1 MPKTQTK
8 RVPRQL
14 KRPKKPVTPKKNMGV
29 GPMLKRFM
37 EQNPSRMTTRIFNLA
52 RSRKPTGRINIDD
65 FRNAAF
71 SGFLAGADPFGK
83 TGSSKGPAGKV
94 RKKRGGMIKK

>member
-14 KRPKKPVTPKKNMGV
+14 KRPKKPVTPKKNMGM
-29 GPMLKRFM
+29 GPQLKRFM
-37 EQNPSRMTTRIFNLA
+37 EQNPSRMNTRILNLA
-52 RSRKPTGRINIDD
+52 RSRKTTGRLNIDD
-65 FRNAAF
+65 FKNAAI
-71 SGFLAGADPFGK
+71 SGNLAGAFFLNK

-94 RKKRGGMIKK
+94 KKNKK

>member
-14 KRPKKPVTPKKNMGV
+14 KRPKKPVTPKKNMGM
-29 GPMLKRFM
+29 GTQLKRFM
-37 EQNPSRMTTRIFNLA
+37 EQNPSRMNTRILNLA
-52 RSRKPTGRINIDD
+52 RSRKTTGRLNIDD
-65 FRNAAF
+65 FKNAAI
-71 SGFLAGADPFGK
+71 SGGLAGAFFLNK

-94 RKKRGGMIKK
+94 KKRKK